1 MPRSSSI
8 ARTGDSSHPT
18 LSKSTPKPGTQAVAG
33 GFGPAFLAPAAPLV
47 VPPADLP
54 RILFIE
60 QLANLIGKTETT
72 IRTCATNAKY
82 AHLIPRPFKLPNS
95 RRLCWYER
103 DVLVWI
109 ESTRPAEPPPP
120 RRPRGR
126 PTKAEQLSRARWAQ
140 NAEMQGVA
148 KVDEQ

>member
-1 MPRSSSI
+1 MPRSSPV
-8 ARTGDSSHPT
+8 ARTGDASRPT
-18 LSKSTPKPGTQAVAG
+18 RSNSTPKPVAQAVAEG
-33 GFGPAFLAPAAPLV
+33 LSPPVCFAPALALV
-47 VPPADLP
+47 APPADLP

-60 QLANLIGKTETT
+60 QLAHLIGKTATT

-103 DVLVWI
+103 DVLAWI

-126 PTKAEQLSRARWAQ
+126 PTKAEQLARLRWA
-140 NAEMQGVA
+140 NSTTQGR
-148 KVDEQ
+148 